1 MEPLAELAKMHLMNA
16 DDELEMSERVLY
28 KAEPQYWAALFHAQ
42 QSVEE
47 SLTGLL
53 TYNGISAD
61 DFNNIEDLLNRGL
74 HLLPE
79 LEKIKDKVSLLAS
92 YDTESNNT
100 AQYNY
105 VMKEEAAEAVDIA
118 REIFES
124 VFNFIQDFS

>member
-1 MEPLAELAKMHLMNA
+1 MEPLAELARMHLMNA
-16 DDELEMSERVLY
+16 EDELGMSERVLS
-28 KAEPQYWAALFHAQ
+28 KAEPEYWAALFHTQ

-47 SLTGLL
+47 ALIGLL
-53 TYNGISAD
+53 TYHGIESD

-92 YDTESNNT
+92 YDTETANL

-105 VMKEEAAEAVDIA
+105 VKKEEASQAIDTA
-118 REIFES
+118 RKIYES
-124 VFNFIQDFS
+124 VYNSLSD